1 MSHVALNAHLL
12 SLSQSYRGAGISWY
26 IFNLLQSLPQVE
38 DDLHF
43 TAFLHDRAFLGDGL
57 QTEFSRWSTQR
68 PAMRILW
75 EQLIQ
80 PSALCRVKA
89 DLYHAMAF
97 VSPILLPCP
106 SVVTVYDLSFLRFPE
121 TFRPINRYYLRY
133 LTALSVRRAKAVI
146 TISES
151 TRQDVI
157 NLLGKPAN
165 QVHTVYC
172 GVDDSFRP
180 LPLAE
185 VAQFKQQQNLP
196 DCFIPYVGTS
206 ETGKNLCG
214 LTPAYG
220 QLYQLDQT
228 TPPLIVAGGKGW
240 YYQAVFALVA
250 ELGLQERV
258 KFPGYVPQTQLPLWY
273 NAASLFVYPSL
284 FEGFGLPV
292 LEAMSCGTPVVTSN
306 VSSLPE
312 VVGQAGVLINPDNPS
327 QLAHTMHLILT
338 QPDLQQTMRA
348 RGLQQAAQFRWDKA
362 AQETVAI
369 YQKTI
374 RNFVN

>member
-1 MSHVALNAHLL
+1 MSHIALNAHLL

-38 DDLHF
+38 GGLRF
-43 TAFLHDRAFLGDGL
+43 TAFLHDRAFQGNGL
-57 QTEFSRWSTQR
+57 QTEFSRWPTER

-75 EQLIQ
+75 EQAIQ
-80 PSALCRVKA
+80 PAILYRAKA

-121 TFRPINRYYLRY
+121 AFRPINRYYLRY
-133 LTALSVRRAKAVI
+133 FTALSVQRAKAVI

-165 QVHTVYC
+165 QVHTIYC
-172 GVDDSFRP
+172 GADDSFRP
-180 LPLAE
+180 LPVAE
-185 VAQFKQQQNLP
+185 VAQFRQQQNLP
-196 DCFIPYVGTS
+196 DQFILYLGTL
-206 ETGKNLCG
+206 EPRKNLSE
-214 LTPAYG
+214 LIRAYG
-220 QLYQLDQT
+220 QLCQLDPI

-240 YYQAVFALVA
+240 YYQAIFALVA

-258 KFPGYVPQTQLPLWY
+258 RFPGYVPQEALPFWY
-273 NAASLFVYPSL
+273 NAATLFVYPSL

-292 LEAMSCGTPVVTSN
+292 LEAMACGTPVVTSN

-312 VVGQAGVLINPDNPS
+312 VAGKAGMLVKPDNPL
-327 QLAHTMHLILT
+327 QLAQAMHLILN
-338 QPDLQQTMRA
+338 QPDLQQTMRE
-348 RGLQQAAQFRWDKA
+348 RGLRQAARFRWDKA
-362 AQETVAI
+362 AQETVTV
-369 YQKTI
+369 YKKLL
-374 RNFVN
+374 

>member
-1 MSHVALNAHLL
+1 MSHIALNAHLL
-12 SLSQSYRGAGISWY
+12 SLSQNYRGAGISWY
-26 IFNLLQSLPQVE
+26 IFNLLQNLPLVE
-38 DDLHF
+38 ADF
-43 TAFLHDRAFLGDGL
+43 RYTAFLHDRAFQGAGL
-57 QTEFSRWSTQR
+57 QTQFSRWPTQR

-80 PSALCRVKA
+80 PSALYRAKA

-97 VSPILLPCP
+97 VSPLMLPCP

-121 TFRPINRYYLRY
+121 AFRPINRYYLRY

-157 NLLGKPAN
+157 NLLGKPAD
-165 QVHTVYC
+165 QVHTIYC

-180 LPLAE
+180 LSLAE
-185 VAQFKQQQNLP
+185 VAIFKQQQNLP
-196 DCFIPYVGTS
+196 DRFILYLGTL
-206 ETGKNLCG
+206 EPRKNLSG
-214 LTPAYG
+214 LIRAYG
-220 QLYQLDQT
+220 QLCQLDPT
-228 TPPLIVAGGKGW
+228 TPPLIVVGGKGW
-240 YYQAVFALVA
+240 YYQAVFTLVTD
-250 ELGLQERV
+250 LGLQDRV
-258 KFPGYVPQTQLPLWY
+258 KFPGYVPQAQLPLWY
-273 NAASLFVYPSL
+273 NAASLFLYPSL

-306 VSSLPE
+306 ISSLPE
-312 VVGQAGVLINPDNPS
+312 VAGQAGALVNPNNPA

-348 RGLQQAAQFRWDKA
+348 RGLQQATQFRWDKA
-362 AQETVAI
+362 AQETIMV
-369 YQKTI
+369 YQK
-374 RNFVN
+374 VL